1 MPFELHMLKPYLER
15 LFRDY
20 PVAGRH
26 AVRAEH
32 ILASLRAV
40 EGIPSAYLPAGAL
53 YREFIP
59 MCLETDR

>member
-1 MPFELHMLKPYLER
+1 MT
-15 LFRDY
+15 
-20 PVAGRH
+20 GRH

-32 ILASLRAV
+32 ILASLRVV